1 MYDEFSIV
9 LEFNVK
15 YAVLASS
22 VAVLCM
28 CVTTFWACFAALSS
42 VPAQLMRPKPPTS
55 GKKVFLERITPI
67 WKRLS
72 FSHKVSA
79 RNLIRYKKRF
89 FMTLI
94 GISGCTAL
102 LLTGFGLRDSI
113 GDILPKQFDEIQKYD
128 VVIKTSNPSSSDEDT
143 ALNKTLADDLGEDI
157 YVYQQSADLK
167 TDDASSE
174 YIWSFPRIP
183 KN

>member
-1 MYDEFSIV
+1 
-9 LEFNVK
+9 
-15 YAVLASS
+15 
-22 VAVLCM
+22 
-28 CVTTFWACFAALSS
+28 
-42 VPAQLMRPKPPTS
+42 
-55 GKKVFLERITPI
+55 
-67 WKRLS
+67 
-72 FSHKVSA
+72 
-79 RNLIRYKKRF
+79 
-89 FMTLI
+89 MTLI

-167 TDDASSE
+167 TDDASRNIFGRSRE
-174 YIWSFPRIP
+174 SR
-183 KN
+183 KTE